1 MGSAFLSTMRCEPTT
16 AWRCAFLGYLFCCLS
31 LPHVARAD
39 DWAQWRGPDR
49 TGVSKEKDL
58 LPEWPADGPKL
69 LWSVA
74 DIGVGY
80 SGPAVV
86 GDMLYIMGTRGDT
99 EYLLALDVLSGKER
113 WAVPI
118 GPVFTFPGNSWGDG
132 PRGTPAVVDNRV
144 YALGGQGIL
153 LCAEAPPPPSGIGG
167 EKEAPDVRTGRTLWR
182 VNLPKD
188 LGAVISSVGGG
199 PEKIGWG
206 YCESPLVDGRLVVCT
221 PGGPEGTLAALDKD
235 TGAVVWRSRG
245 LTDPATY
252 SSIVQASIESKKQY
266 IQMTDQ
272 GPVAVDAATGQ
283 LAWRY
288 LRKPP
293 YRGFV
298 IDTPVVD
305 GNLVYATAGEGA
317 GCDLIRIDVQAGVF
331 RPQKVYANK
340 TMANQ
345 HGGVVLIGD
354 HIFGY
359 SEGKGWV
366 CQNLKTGKMI
376 SNEKRKLGRG
386 SIIGVGEHV
395 ICRAEDDGTT
405 VLCRASPKGWHELG
419 RLKPP
424 RESTKRK
431 PNGKIWT
438 HPVVANGRLYLRDQ
452 ELLFC
457 YDIHGPQSAVH

>member
-1 MGSAFLSTMRCEPTT
+1 
-16 AWRCAFLGYLFCCLS
+16 
-31 LPHVARAD
+31 
-39 DWAQWRGPDR
+39 
-49 TGVSKEKDL
+49 
-58 LPEWPADGPKL
+58 
-69 LWSVA
+69 
-74 DIGVGY
+74 
-80 SGPAVV
+80 
-86 GDMLYIMGTRGDT
+86 MGTRGET
-99 EYLLALDVLSGKER
+99 EFLLALDVSSGRER

-118 GPVFTFPGNSWGDG
+118 GPLFTFPGNSWGDG
-132 PRGTPAVVDNRV
+132 PRGTPTVVQNRV

-153 LCAEAPPPPSGIGG
+153 VAADARNGQ
-167 EKEAPDVRTGRTLWR
+167 VLWR
-182 VNLPKD
+182 VNLAKD
-188 LGAVISSVGGG
+188 LGGVISPAGGG

-206 YCESPLVDGRLVVCT
+206 YCESPLVDGQLVVCT
-221 PGGPEGTLAALDKD
+221 PGGPQGTMAALDNN
-235 TGAVVWRSRG
+235 TGAIVWRSHG

-252 SSIVQASIESKKQY
+252 SSIVPALMDGRKQY
-266 IQMTDQ
+266 VQMTDQ
-272 GPVAVDAATGQ
+272 GPVAVDASGQ

-298 IDTPVVD
+298 INTPLVD

-317 GCDLIRIDVQAGVF
+317 GCDLIRIDREGAVS

-340 TMANQ
+340 NMANQ

-354 HIFGY
+354 HIYGY

-366 CQNLKTGKMI
+366 CQNQKTGKMI
-376 SNEKRKLGRG
+376 WNEKRKLGRG
-386 SIIGVGEHV
+386 SIIGVEENL

-405 VLCRASPKGWHELG
+405 VLCQATPNGWHELG

-431 PNGKIWT
+431 PNGKVWT

-457 YDIHGPQSAVH
+457 YDIHGKGSSTH